1 LKLLQKN
8 PQQPH
13 HQHHRTTSTTATP
26 SHQNPPKAVT
36 LKNVQLQIDGRF
48 FFGTTMQPT
57 EAKDFYAELGISPSA
72 SKHQI
77 KAAYRKLVFLH
88 HPDRRNH
95 QSLNSSMSSS
105 ASLDDDDL
113 NAIDEDDDDQANQE
127 NHNQN
132 HLNLNRQR
140 PKKSTAPA
148 VAASTTATMSPAST
162 KHHQTM
168 FTLIA
173 QAYDV
178 LSDPVQRSRYD
189 LKHGFVATTHSSVSS
204 YHQGQKEQAL
214 KELELMAVTYKSKRK
229 AEKAANGI
237 IITSAKYGAINSFV
251 DKGRSISRSSSGNTM
266 DVKVQL
272 QCMVEASTLYIEDG
286 QSKTITCRGVYNPS
300 FNLSDNSSSSRRRQR
315 RQGTRLCVR
324 YEFHGKHHQ
333 VVVEDCQELKIP
345 MRKHQVPSN
354 QISKKSR
361 RSSGEHKD
369 TPPPSSTNVS
379 NSNAKPSN
387 DSSTARQIVAVT
399 LITTVAAGLL
409 ALLLVKRNKR

>member
-1 LKLLQKN
+1 
-8 PQQPH
+8 
-13 HQHHRTTSTTATP
+13 
-26 SHQNPPKAVT
+26 
-36 LKNVQLQIDGRF
+36 
-48 FFGTTMQPT
+48 MQPT

-95 QSLNSSMSSS
+95 QSLNSSV
-105 ASLDDDDL
+105 DDDEEDLNDL
-113 NAIDEDDDDQANQE
+113 NAIDEEEENQE

-140 PKKSTAPA
+140 PKKSTASA

-214 KELELMAVTYKSKRK
+214 KEVELMAVTYKSKRK

-300 FNLSDNSSSSRRRQR
+300 FNLSDNTSSSSRRRQR

-324 YEFHGKHHQ
+324 YEFQGKHHQ
-333 VVVEDCQELKIP
+333 VIVEDCQELKIP

-379 NSNAKPSN
+379 NSNAKP

-399 LITTVAAGLL
+399 LITTLAAGLL
-409 ALLLVKRNKR
+409 ALFLVKRNKR

>member
-1 LKLLQKN
+1 
-8 PQQPH
+8 
-13 HQHHRTTSTTATP
+13 
-26 SHQNPPKAVT
+26 
-36 LKNVQLQIDGRF
+36 
-48 FFGTTMQPT
+48 MQPT
-57 EAKDFYAELGISPSA
+57 AVAKDFYAELGISPSA

-95 QSLNSSMSSS
+95 RSLNSSMSS
-105 ASLDDDDL
+105 ANSLSSSFDDIDEDEDDLNEL
-113 NAIDEDDDDQANQE
+113 NAIDEDE
-127 NHNQN
+127 NQN

-214 KELELMAVTYKSKRK
+214 KEVELMAVTYKSKRK

-251 DKGRSISRSSSGNTM
+251 DKGRSISKSSSGNTL

-300 FNLSDNSSSSRRRQR
+300 FNPSDNSSSSRRRQR

-324 YEFHGKHHQ
+324 YEFQGKHHQ

-399 LITTVAAGLL
+399 LITTLAAGLL
-409 ALLLVKRNKR
+409 ALFLVKRNKR